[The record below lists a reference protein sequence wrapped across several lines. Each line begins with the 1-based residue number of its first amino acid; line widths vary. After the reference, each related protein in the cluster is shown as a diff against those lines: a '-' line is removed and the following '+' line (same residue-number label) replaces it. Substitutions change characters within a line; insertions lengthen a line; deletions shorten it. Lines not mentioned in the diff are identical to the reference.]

1 MIVRAHGDHIHSR
14 RPDDGPDRCHGRP
27 PCDLQ
32 IMGLDVILDLGRAT
46 PRAVDDTPF
55 DAEYVRKV
63 AAQMRDDHGR
73 RDWAELERQQRAW
86 LDAEIERVL
95 GDEAFRRLSGLD
107 AQGLYLPWGESAI
120 PLPPDED

>member
-1 MIVRAHGDHIHSR
+1 MPQPLSREASMIARAHGDHIHSR
-14 RPDDGPDRCHGRP
+14 RPDGGPDRCHRRQSCTVLP
-27 PCDLQ
+27 AL
-32 IMGLDVILDLGRAT
+32 LDVL
-46 PRAVDDTPF
+46 
-55 DAEYVRKV
+55 DAEPFSAGYVRQV

-95 GDEAFRRLSGLD
+95 GSEAFRRLSGLE
-107 AQGLYLPWGESAI
+107 AQGLYLSWGESTI